1 MKATII
7 MPLDAP
13 ALKIA
18 ATKGYGATV
27 IMYDRYKED
36 REAIGKKI
44 AAETGATLIPPYNH
58 EDVMAGQG
66 TAAKEL
72 IEEVGKLDHLFV
84 CVGGGGLISGC
95 ALAAKKLSPGCKVHG
110 VEPEAGNDA

>member
-1 MKATII
+1 
-7 MPLDAP
+7 MPPDAP

-44 AAETGATLIPPYNH
+44 AEETGATLIPPYNH
-58 EDVMAGQG
+58 EDVMAG
-66 TAAKEL
+66 
-72 IEEVGKLDHLFV
+72 
-84 CVGGGGLISGC
+84 
-95 ALAAKKLSPGCKVHG
+95 
-110 VEPEAGNDA
+110 